1 MKNTLKRITIEP
13 STIALF
19 KNTFITHNLTMFK
32 NRFSYYILML
42 IFGIMMFTIK
52 FARAEEDEDD
62 DIIGE
67 IIVDLLVGAAVGV
80 CQSNAACNFMLT
92 IIALIFIVFALI
104 NACINGCDDMRY
116 PTSREMRRASTMYV
130 GSRLTN

>member
-1 MKNTLKRITIEP
+1 
-13 STIALF
+13 
-19 KNTFITHNLTMFK
+19 MFK
-32 NRFSYYILML
+32 NRYSYYVLML

-52 FARAEEDEDD
+52 FARAEEDDED

-67 IIVDLLVGAAVGV
+67 MIVDLLVGAAVGV

-92 IIALIFIVFALI
+92 IITLIFIVFALI

-116 PTSREMRRASTMYV
+116 PTSREMRRAGTMYL

>member
-1 MKNTLKRITIEP
+1 MNP
-13 STIALF
+13 SIVAF
-19 KNTFITHNLTMFK
+19 VKNTFTTHNLTMFK
-32 NRFSYYILML
+32 NRYSHYVLML
-42 IFGIMMFTIK
+42 IFGIIMFTIK
-52 FARAEEDEDD
+52 FARAEEDEED

-67 IIVDLLVGAAVGV
+67 MIVDLLVGAAVGV

-92 IIALIFIVFALI
+92 IITTIFIVFALL

-116 PTSREMRRASTMYV
+116 PTSREMRRASTMYL

>member
-1 MKNTLKRITIEP
+1 
-13 STIALF
+13 
-19 KNTFITHNLTMFK
+19 MFK
-32 NRFSYYILML
+32 NRFSHYVLML

-52 FARAEEDEDD
+52 FARAEEDEED

-67 IIVDLLVGAAVGV
+67 MIVDLLVGAAVGV
-80 CQSNAACNFMLT
+80 CQSIAACSFMRT
-92 IIALIFIVFALI
+92 IITLIFIVFALL

-116 PTSREMRRASTMYV
+116 PTSREMRRASTMYL

>member
-1 MKNTLKRITIEP
+1 
-13 STIALF
+13 
-19 KNTFITHNLTMFK
+19 MFK
-32 NRFSYYILML
+32 NRFSHYVLML

-52 FARAEEDEDD
+52 FARAEEDEED

-67 IIVDLLVGAAVGV
+67 MIVDLLVGAAVGV

-92 IIALIFIVFALI
+92 IITLIFIVFALI

-116 PTSREMRRASTMYV
+116 PTSREMRRASTMYL